1 MPSPPATLPNAV
13 RPELAHHRKGTG
25 IRVESLTHGYGS
37 RTVVEGVSFEAPTGE
52 ITALLGAN
60 GAGKS
65 TTLKAAAGLLTPRS
79 GRVLFDGAP
88 LSDFPL
94 PGRTVG
100 FVLDPTAMHPGR
112 TVRESLRL
120 AGILVG
126 APASAVT
133 PMLEQVGLANDG
145 RKRVSQLSL
154 GMRQRLALGIA
165 LLGKPRHLVL
175 DEPSNGLDVH
185 GGAWVHETLREA
197 AAAGASVLLSSHM
210 LRDVEALADRI
221 VVIDQGH
228 VVAEGTTAELLRPRG
243 TLVASRQLPRLAD
256 ILDARGISHL
266 PAQGMML
273 ADAPA
278 AEVGKIALEAGI
290 SLEHL
295 SASTSGLHEL
305 FMSLTTDRRTI

>member
-1 MPSPPATLPNAV
+1 MSNPSATPPGTTS
-13 RPELAHHRKGTG
+13 PELLHRKGIG

-37 RTVVEGVSFEAPTGE
+37 HTVVEDVSFGAPSGK

-79 GRVLFDGAP
+79 GRVLFDNSP
-88 LSDFPL
+88 LTDFPL

-100 FVLDPTAMHPGR
+100 FVLDPTALHPGR

-126 APASAVT
+126 VPASVVT
-133 PMLEQVGLANDG
+133 PMLHRVGLADDG

-165 LLGKPRHLVL
+165 LLGEPGHLVL

-185 GGAWVHETLREA
+185 GGAWVHETLRKA
-197 AAAGASVLLSSHM
+197 TAAGTSVLLSSHM
-210 LRDVEALADRI
+210 LRDVETLADRI
-221 VVIDQGH
+221 VVIDQGRI
-228 VVAEGTTAELLRPRG
+228 VAEGTTAELLRPRG
-243 TLVASRQLPRLAD
+243 TLVSSTDLQRLAE
-256 ILDARGISHL
+256 ILDERGITHQ

-278 AEVGKIALEAGI
+278 AQVGEIALEEGI
-290 SLEHL
+290 PLEHL
-295 SASTSGLHEL
+295 STSTSGLHEL
-305 FMSLTTDRRTI
+305 FMSLTTDRRTA